1 MSNQT
6 DLPTSPRLLGM
17 EEARIAIFGTGK
29 EAPSKRTMAEW
40 KARGFYPYR
49 KIGKRV
55 FLDVEEVTR
64 ALSRRFK
71 INAEE
76 VR

>member
-1 MSNQT
+1 MNTNST
-6 DLPTSPRLLGM
+6 TTSKTLLGI

-29 EAPSKRTMAEW
+29 EAISKRAFADW
-40 KARGFYPYR
+40 KSKGYYPYH

-55 FLDVEEVTR
+55 FLDVEEVKR

-76 VR
+76 IR